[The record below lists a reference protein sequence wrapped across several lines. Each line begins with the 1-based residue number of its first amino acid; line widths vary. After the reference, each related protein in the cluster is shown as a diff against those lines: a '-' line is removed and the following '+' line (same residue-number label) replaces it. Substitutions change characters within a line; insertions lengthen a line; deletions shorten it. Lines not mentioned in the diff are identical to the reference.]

1 MISLC
6 FVPEFLFVYQEVA
19 SIEEELLII
28 ILVLLIGS
36 FIQGVSGFGL
46 GLISMSF
53 LPLLL
58 PLKDSTLLVLVSTAV
73 ISLKIVYKY
82 RTSIRWKAII
92 YILIFALVGR
102 MCSFFVLN
110 EFGELVIMKKLLG
123 VLLIGFVFF
132 LFKKDSIN
140 PDSHI
145 IKKKPFTAFIGF
157 LGGLIGGIFA
167 VGGPVFVI
175 YLLLRFSEKI
185 EYNVNLQTVFLLT
198 NIFTILLHL
207 SNGDFHHDLGTYV
220 IIAIVPVLLGVQ
232 FGLHWFE
239 KLPNHH
245 IKRLAS
251 YIVLLAGLNLIFFT

>member
-92 YILIFALVGR
+92 CILIFALVGR

-207 SNGDFHHDLGTYV
+207 FNGDFHHDLETYV

>member
-1 MISLC
+1 
-6 FVPEFLFVYQEVA
+6 VA
-19 SIEEELLII
+19 SIDGELLFII
-28 ILVLLIGS
+28 SVLLIGS

-82 RTSIRWKAII
+82 RASIRWKAIS
-92 YILIFALVGR
+92 YILLFAIIGR
-102 MCSFFVLN
+102 ICSFFVLN
-110 EFGELVIMKKLLG
+110 EFGDLLIMKKLLG
-123 VLLIGFVFF
+123 VILIGFVFF
-132 LFKKDSIN
+132 LFKKDAIN
-140 PDSHI
+140 PDSDI
-145 IKKKPFTAFIGF
+145 IKMKTFTAFIGF
-157 LGGLIGGIFA
+157 LGGMIGGVFA

-198 NIFTILLHL
+198 NLFTIILHL
-207 SNGDFHHDLGTYV
+207 LNGDFHHVLGIYV
-220 IIAIVPVLLGVQ
+220 IIAIVPVLIGVQ

-239 KLPNHH
+239 KLPNHL
-245 IKRLAS
+245 IKKLAS

>member
-1 MISLC
+1 M
-6 FVPEFLFVYQEVA
+6 FVFQEVA
-19 SIEEELLII
+19 SIEGELVII
-28 ILVLLIGS
+28 LLVLLIGS

-82 RTSIRWKAII
+82 RISIRWNAII
-92 YILIFALVGR
+92 YILLFAIIGR
-102 MCSFFVLN
+102 ICSFFVLN
-110 EFGELVIMKKLLG
+110 EFGDLLIMKKLLG
-123 VLLIGFVFF
+123 VILIGFVFF
-132 LFKKDSIN
+132 LFKKDAIN
-140 PDSHI
+140 PDSNI
-145 IKKKPFTAFIGF
+145 IKMKPFTAFIGF
-157 LGGLIGGIFA
+157 LGGMIGGVFA

-175 YLLLRFSEKI
+175 YLLLRFSEKT

-198 NIFTILLHL
+198 NVFTIILHL
-207 SNGDFHHDLGTYV
+207 LNGDFHHVLGKYV
-220 IIAIVPVLLGVQ
+220 LIAIVPVLIGVQ

-239 KLPNHH
+239 KLPNHL
-245 IKRLAS
+245 IKKLAS